1 MMLKEIKTF
10 EFKGIVKKCICDYS
24 NFKAYAVEVDETK
37 YPDIKLNKYRNVSV
51 VGDFQPLIIDVE
63 YRFKTIEEET
73 KYGISYKA
81 FIAERKIPTTIQEKE
96 KFLKEIITKK
106 QANTILAIYPDIV
119 DKVMNND
126 LDDID
131 LDKLQGIGGK
141 TFNKIKEKI
150 IENFSLST
158 LIAEYSGC
166 LSINVL
172 SKLLDKYKTV
182 DNIKYRLQNEPYKT
196 LCSLDRIGF
205 KKADSILLAI
215 DKLNEQNEQN
225 GEEPVIKF
233 EEKLVSSKQRCVEAI
248 LFLLKEN
255 ENKGNTK
262 TNLIELRSEC
272 FKLVP
277 ETSDRF
283 NEAIIDDRIY
293 YNSET
298 LEIASKYTYQM
309 EFHIAQ
315 KIKNNAYNQDN
326 VWDIDT
332 KKYRNTGDITL
343 TDEQIETLNKLCKY
357 NITILEGKAG
367 TGKTN
372 TIQSVLNMLDDN
384 NKSYNLLAPTG
395 RAAKVMAKYTGKD
408 ASTIHRE
415 IAWNLF
421 NNNKSS
427 NDDCKET
434 PYIFVEDV
442 IIVDEFSMVDVYLF
456 YKLLESIDF
465 FKTKLLLIGD
475 SSQIPSVGCGNLL
488 NNFIDSKIIPTTT
501 LTKIF
506 RYSEGGLMKV
516 ATDTRNSIPYL
527 NNSMKGKMTS
537 FGKGDYIFVDTDS
550 TVITNSVVSLYKKLL
565 DKGFSIEDIQVLSAK
580 NVGSCGS
587 IELNNEIQKI
597 ANPNYNKGK
606 SMKVG
611 DITYYIGDLVI
622 QKQNN
627 YAAKIVPNDEDDEDN
642 EDDENDEEHT
652 TFIANGESGIIKDII
667 NNEGIVDFN
676 GIDIKCTQTDMQ
688 SIKLG
693 YAISIHSSQGGS
705 AKIIILCTP
714 KSHTFMLNSN
724 LLYTGLTRMRERCF
738 HFGSINT
745 INIAVKKKANLTR
758 NTFMFKMLTK

>member
-1 MMLKEIKTF
+1 MTILKEIKTF

-37 YPDIKLNKYRNVSV
+37 YPDIKLNKYQNVSV
-51 VGDFQPLIIDVE
+51 IGDFQPLIIDVE
-63 YRFKTIEEET
+63 YRFKAIEEET

-131 LDKLQGIGGK
+131 LDRLQGIGGK

-166 LSINVL
+166 LAINVL

-262 TNLIELRSEC
+262 ANLIELRSEC

-277 ETSDRF
+277 ETSERF

-315 KIKNNAYNQDN
+315 KIKNNVYNQDN

-357 NITILEGKAG
+357 NIVILEGKAG

-372 TIQSVLNMLDDN
+372 TIKSILNMLSDN
-384 NKSYNLLAPTG
+384 NKAYELLAPTG
-395 RAAKVMAKYTGKD
+395 RAAKVMSKYTGRD
-408 ASTIHRE
+408 ASTIHGE
-415 IAWNLF
+415 IAHNLF
-421 NNNKSS
+421 NNKDTPQDEWDKIIFS
-427 NDDCKET
+427 NG
-434 PYIFVEDV
+434 VV
-442 IIVDEFSMVDVYLF
+442 IVDEFSMVDVYLF

-465 FKTKLLLIGD
+465 STTKLLLIGD

-488 NNFIDSKIIPTTT
+488 NDFIESKVIPTTT
-501 LTKIF
+501 LTRIF
-506 RYSEGGLMKV
+506 RYGEGGLMKV
-516 ATDTRNSIPYL
+516 ATDTRNSKPYL
-527 NNSMKGKMTS
+527 NKSMKNKMTS
-537 FGKGDYIFVDTDS
+537 FGKGVYIF
-550 TVITNSVVSLYKKLL
+550 IYTNSENITKKIVALYKKLL
-565 DKGFSIEDIQVLSAK
+565 EKGFSIEDIQV
-580 NVGSCGS
+580 
-587 IELNNEIQKI
+587 
-597 ANPNYNKGK
+597 
-606 SMKVG
+606 
-611 DITYYIGDLVI
+611 
-622 QKQNN
+622 
-627 YAAKIVPNDEDDEDN
+627 
-642 EDDENDEEHT
+642 
-652 TFIANGESGIIKDII
+652 
-667 NNEGIVDFN
+667 
-676 GIDIKCTQTDMQ
+676 
-688 SIKLG
+688 
-693 YAISIHSSQGGS
+693 
-705 AKIIILCTP
+705 
-714 KSHTFMLNSN
+714 
-724 LLYTGLTRMRERCF
+724 
-738 HFGSINT
+738 
-745 INIAVKKKANLTR
+745 
-758 NTFMFKMLTK
+758 

>member
-1 MMLKEIKTF
+1 MTILKEIKTF

-37 YPDIKLNKYRNVSV
+37 YPDIKLNKYQNVSV
-51 VGDFQPLIIDVE
+51 IGDFQPLIIDVE
-63 YRFKTIEEET
+63 YRFKAIEEET

-131 LDKLQGIGGK
+131 LDRLQGIGGK

-166 LSINVL
+166 LAINVL

-262 TNLIELRSEC
+262 ANLIELRSEC

-277 ETSDRF
+277 ETSERF

-315 KIKNNAYNQDN
+315 KIKNNVYNQDN

-332 KKYRNTGDITL
+332 K
-343 TDEQIETLNKLCKY
+343 
-357 NITILEGKAG
+357 NI
-367 TGKTN
+367 
-372 TIQSVLNMLDDN
+372 
-384 NKSYNLLAPTG
+384 
-395 RAAKVMAKYTGKD
+395 
-408 ASTIHRE
+408 
-415 IAWNLF
+415 
-421 NNNKSS
+421 
-427 NDDCKET
+427 
-434 PYIFVEDV
+434 
-442 IIVDEFSMVDVYLF
+442 
-456 YKLLESIDF
+456 
-465 FKTKLLLIGD
+465 
-475 SSQIPSVGCGNLL
+475 
-488 NNFIDSKIIPTTT
+488 
-501 LTKIF
+501 
-506 RYSEGGLMKV
+506 
-516 ATDTRNSIPYL
+516 
-527 NNSMKGKMTS
+527 
-537 FGKGDYIFVDTDS
+537 
-550 TVITNSVVSLYKKLL
+550 
-565 DKGFSIEDIQVLSAK
+565 
-580 NVGSCGS
+580 
-587 IELNNEIQKI
+587 EIQ
-597 ANPNYNKGK
+597 
-606 SMKVG
+606 
-611 DITYYIGDLVI
+611 
-622 QKQNN
+622 
-627 YAAKIVPNDEDDEDN
+627 E
-642 EDDENDEEHT
+642 
-652 TFIANGESGIIKDII
+652 
-667 NNEGIVDFN
+667 
-676 GIDIKCTQTDMQ
+676 
-688 SIKLG
+688 
-693 YAISIHSSQGGS
+693 
-705 AKIIILCTP
+705 IL
-714 KSHTFMLNSN
+714 L
-724 LLYTGLTRMRERCF
+724 
-738 HFGSINT
+738 
-745 INIAVKKKANLTR
+745 
-758 NTFMFKMLTK
+758 

>member
-1 MMLKEIKTF
+1 MKEIKTF

-37 YPDIKLNKYRNVSV
+37 YPDIKLNKYQNVSV
-51 VGDFQPLIIDVE
+51 IGDFQSLIIDVE
-63 YRFKTIEEET
+63 YRFKAIEEET

-106 QANTILAIYPDIV
+106 QADTILAIYPDIV

-131 LDKLQGIGGK
+131 LDRLQGIGGK
-141 TFNKIKEKI
+141 IFNKIKEKI

-225 GEEPVIKF
+225 GEESVIKF

-315 KIKNNAYNQDN
+315 KIKNNVYNQDN

-357 NITILEGKAG
+357 NIVILEGKAG

-372 TIQSVLNMLDDN
+372 TIKSILNMLSDN
-384 NKSYNLLAPTG
+384 NKAYELLAPTG
-395 RAAKVMAKYTGKD
+395 RAAKVMSKYTGRD

-415 IAWNLF
+415 IAHNLF
-421 NNNKSS
+421 NNKDIPQDEWDKIIFS
-427 NDDCKET
+427 NG
-434 PYIFVEDV
+434 VV
-442 IIVDEFSMVDVYLF
+442 IVDEFSMVDVYLF

-465 FKTKLLLIGD
+465 STTKLLLIGD

-488 NNFIDSKIIPTTT
+488 NDFIESKVIPTTT
-501 LTKIF
+501 LTRIF
-506 RYSEGGLMKV
+506 RYGEGGLMKV
-516 ATDTRNSIPYL
+516 ATDTRNSKPYL
-527 NNSMKGKMTS
+527 NNSMKNKMTS
-537 FGKGDYIFVDTDS
+537 FGKGDYIF
-550 TVITNSVVSLYKKLL
+550 IGTNSENITKNIVALYKKLL

-580 NVGSCGS
+580 NVGNSGS

-597 ANPNYNKGK
+597 ANPNYAK
-606 SMKVG
+606 SKFMKVG

-627 YAAKIVPNDEDDEDN
+627 YKAKVDDDIEEQEDDI
-642 EDDENDEEHT
+642 EEV
-652 TFIANGESGIIKDII
+652 FIANGESGIIEDII
-667 NNEGIVDFN
+667 DGEVVINFDGFR
-676 GIDIKCTQTDMQ
+676 IKYTQSDMQ
-688 SIKLG
+688 LVKLG

-705 AKIIILCTP
+705 ARIIILCTP

-745 INIAVKKKANLTR
+745 INIAVKKKANLLR
-758 NTFMFKMLTK
+758 NTFMLQMLTE

>member
-1 MMLKEIKTF
+1 MKEIKTF
-10 EFKGIVKKCICDYS
+10 EFKGIVKKCVCDYP
-24 NFKAYAVEVDETK
+24 NFKAYAIDVDSVK
-37 YPDIKLNKYRNVSV
+37 YPDIKLNKYQNVSV
-51 VGDFQPLIIDVE
+51 IGDFQPLIIDIT
-63 YRFKTIEEET
+63 YKFKAIEEET

-81 FIAERKIPTTIQEKE
+81 FIAEREVPTTIQEKE
-96 KFLKEIITKK
+96 KFLKEIISKK
-106 QANTILAIYPDIV
+106 QANTLLAIYPNIV

-131 LDKLQGIGGK
+131 LNGLSGIGEK

-150 IENFSLST
+150 IENFSLSA
-158 LIAEYSGC
+158 LIVEYGGC
-166 LSINVL
+166 LSNSL
-172 SKLLDKYKTV
+172 LLKLLDKYKTI
-182 DNIKYRLQNEPYKT
+182 DNIRYKLQNEPYKT
-196 LCSLDRIGF
+196 LCGLNRVGF
-205 KKADSILLAI
+205 KKADSILLSI
-215 DKLNEQNEQN
+215 DDLNEKNRQQ
-225 GEEPVIKF
+225 GIEPIIKF
-233 EEKLVSSKQRCVEAI
+233 DEKLISSKQRCVEAI

-255 ENKGNTK
+255 ESKGNTK
-262 TNLIELRSEC
+262 ANLIELRNEC

-277 ETSDRF
+277 ETSDNF
-283 NEAIIDDRIY
+283 ENAIDDDRIY

-298 LEIASKYTYQM
+298 LEIALKYTYEM
-309 EFHIAQ
+309 ESNISQ
-315 KIKNNAYNQDN
+315 TIKNNIYNKDN
-326 VWDIDT
+326 IWNIDT
-332 KKYRNTGDITL
+332 EKYRNTENIVL
-343 TDEQIETLNKLCKY
+343 TDEQLETLNKLCKY

-667 NNEGIVDFN
+667 NNKAIVDFN

-745 INIAVKKKANLTR
+745 INIAVKKKANLLR
-758 NTFMFKMLTK
+758 NTFMLKMLTE

>member
-1 MMLKEIKTF
+1 MTILKEIKTF

-24 NFKAYAVEVDETK
+24 NFKAYAVEIDETK
-37 YPDIKLNKYRNVSV
+37 YPDIKLNKYQNVSV
-51 VGDFQPLIIDVE
+51 IGDFQPLIIDVE

-106 QANTILAIYPDIV
+106 QADTILAIYPDIV

-131 LDKLQGIGGK
+131 LDRLQGIGGK

-172 SKLLDKYKTV
+172 SKLLDKYKTG

-225 GEEPVIKF
+225 GEESVIKF

-262 TNLIELRSEC
+262 ANLIELRSEC

-277 ETSDRF
+277 ETSERF

-315 KIKNNAYNQDN
+315 KIKNNVYNQDN
-326 VWDIDT
+326 VWNIDT

-357 NITILEGKAG
+357 NIVILEGKAG

-372 TIQSVLNMLDDN
+372 TIKSILNMLSDN
-384 NKSYNLLAPTG
+384 NKAYELLAPTG
-395 RAAKVMAKYTGKD
+395 RAAKVMSKYTSRD

-415 IAWNLF
+415 IAHNLF
-421 NNNKSS
+421 NNKDTPQDEWDKIIFS
-427 NDDCKET
+427 NG
-434 PYIFVEDV
+434 VV
-442 IIVDEFSMVDVYLF
+442 IVDEFSMVDVYLF

-465 FKTKLLLIGD
+465 STTKLLLIGD

-488 NNFIDSKIIPTTT
+488 NDFIESKVIPTTT
-501 LTKIF
+501 LTRIF
-506 RYSEGGLMKV
+506 RYGEGGLMKV
-516 ATDTRNSIPYL
+516 ATDTRNSKPYL
-527 NNSMKGKMTS
+527 NNSMKNKMTS
-537 FGKGDYIFVDTDS
+537 FGKGDYIFID
-550 TVITNSVVSLYKKLL
+550 TNSENITKNIVALYKKLL
-565 DKGFSIEDIQVLSAK
+565 DKGFSIGDIQVLSAK
-580 NVGSCGS
+580 NVGNSGS

-597 ANPNYNKGK
+597 ANPNYAK
-606 SMKVG
+606 SKFMKVG

-627 YAAKIVPNDEDDEDN
+627 YKAKIDDDDIGDDVEDEVEDSV
-642 EDDENDEEHT
+642 
-652 TFIANGESGIIKDII
+652 TFIANGESGIIEDII
-667 NNEGIVDFN
+667 DGEVIINFDGFR
-676 GIDIKCTQTDMQ
+676 IKYTQSDMQ
-688 SIKLG
+688 LVKLG

-705 AKIIILCTP
+705 ARIIILCTP

-745 INIAVKKKANLTR
+745 INIAVKKKANLLR
-758 NTFMFKMLTK
+758 NTFMLKMLTE

>member
-1 MMLKEIKTF
+1 MKEIKTF
-10 EFKGIVKKCICDYS
+10 EFKGIVKKCVCDYP
-24 NFKAYAVEVDETK
+24 NFKAYAIDVDSVK
-37 YPDIKLNKYRNVSV
+37 YPDIKLNKYQNVSV
-51 VGDFQPLIIDVE
+51 IGDFQPLIIDIT
-63 YRFKTIEEET
+63 YKFKAIEEET

-81 FIAERKIPTTIQEKE
+81 FIAEREVPTTIQEKE
-96 KFLKEIITKK
+96 KFLKEIISKK
-106 QANTILAIYPDIV
+106 QANTLLAIYPNIV

-131 LDKLQGIGGK
+131 LNGLSGIGEK

-150 IENFSLST
+150 IENFSLSA
-158 LIAEYSGC
+158 LIVEYGGC
-166 LSINVL
+166 LSNSL
-172 SKLLDKYKTV
+172 LLKLLDKYKTI
-182 DNIKYRLQNEPYKT
+182 DNIRYKLQNEPYKT
-196 LCSLDRIGF
+196 LCGLNRVGF
-205 KKADSILLAI
+205 KKADSILLSI
-215 DKLNEQNEQN
+215 DDLNEKNRQQ
-225 GEEPVIKF
+225 GIEPIIKF
-233 EEKLVSSKQRCVEAI
+233 DEKLISSKQRCVEAI

-255 ENKGNTK
+255 ESKGNTK
-262 TNLIELRSEC
+262 ANLIELRNEC

-277 ETSDRF
+277 ETSDNF
-283 NEAIIDDRIY
+283 ENAIDDDRIY

-298 LEIASKYTYQM
+298 LEIALKYTYEM
-309 EFHIAQ
+309 ESNISQ
-315 KIKNNAYNQDN
+315 TIKNNIYNKDN
-326 VWDIDT
+326 IWNIDT
-332 KKYRNTGDITL
+332 EKYRNTENIVL
-343 TDEQIETLNKLCKY
+343 TDEQLETLNKLCKY

-667 NNEGIVDFN
+667 NNEAIVDFN

-745 INIAVKKKANLTR
+745 INIAVKKKANLLR
-758 NTFMFKMLTK
+758 NTFMLKMLTE

>member
-1 MMLKEIKTF
+1 MKEIKTF

-24 NFKAYAVEVDETK
+24 NFKAYAVEIDETK
-37 YPDIKLNKYRNVSV
+37 YPDIKLNKYQNVSV
-51 VGDFQPLIIDVE
+51 IGDFQSLIIDVE
-63 YRFKTIEEET
+63 YRFKAIEEET

-96 KFLKEIITKK
+96 KFLKEI
-106 QANTILAIYPDIV
+106 ANTILAIYPDIV

-131 LDKLQGIGGK
+131 LDRLSGIGEK

-150 IENFSLST
+150 IENFSLSA
-158 LIAEYSGC
+158 LIVEYGGC
-166 LSINVL
+166 LSNSL
-172 SKLLDKYKTV
+172 LLKLLDKYKTI
-182 DNIKYRLQNEPYKT
+182 DNIRYKLQNEPYKT
-196 LCSLDRIGF
+196 LCSLNRVGF
-205 KKADSILLAI
+205 KKADSILLSI
-215 DKLNEQNEQN
+215 DDLNEKNRQQEI
-225 GEEPVIKF
+225 EPIIKF
-233 EEKLVSSKQRCVEAI
+233 DEKLISSKQRCIEAI

-255 ENKGNTK
+255 ESKGNTK
-262 TNLIELRSEC
+262 ANLMELRSEC

-277 ETSDRF
+277 EASDNF
-283 NEAIIDDRIY
+283 ENAIIDDRIY

-315 KIKNNAYNQDN
+315 KIKNNVYNQDN
-326 VWDIDT
+326 VWNIDT

-357 NITILEGKAG
+357 NIVILEGKAG

-372 TIQSVLNMLDDN
+372 TIKSILNMLSDN
-384 NKSYNLLAPTG
+384 NKAYELLAPTG
-395 RAAKVMAKYTGKD
+395 RAAKVMSKYTGRD

-415 IAWNLF
+415 IAHNLF
-421 NNNKSS
+421 NNKDIPQDEWDKIIFS
-427 NDDCKET
+427 NG
-434 PYIFVEDV
+434 VV
-442 IIVDEFSMVDVYLF
+442 IVDEFSMVDVYLF

-465 FKTKLLLIGD
+465 STTKLLLIGD

-488 NNFIDSKIIPTTT
+488 NDFIESKVIPTTT
-501 LTKIF
+501 LTRIF
-506 RYSEGGLMKV
+506 RYGEGGLMKV
-516 ATDTRNSIPYL
+516 ATDTRNSKPYL
-527 NNSMKGKMTS
+527 NNSMKNKMTS
-537 FGKGDYIFVDTDS
+537 FGKGDYIFID
-550 TVITNSVVSLYKKLL
+550 TNSENITKNIVALYKKLL
-565 DKGFSIEDIQVLSAK
+565 DKGFSVEDIQVLSAK
-580 NVGSCGS
+580 NVGNSGS

-597 ANPNYNKGK
+597 ANPNYAK
-606 SMKVG
+606 SKFMKVG

-627 YAAKIVPNDEDDEDN
+627 YKAKIDEDDVEEDI
-642 EDDENDEEHT
+642 EDDAEDSV
-652 TFIANGESGIIKDII
+652 TFIANGESGIIEDII
-667 NNEGIVDFN
+667 DGEVIINFDGFR
-676 GIDIKCTQTDMQ
+676 IKYTQSDMQ
-688 SIKLG
+688 LVKLG

-705 AKIIILCTP
+705 ARIIILCTP

-745 INIAVKKKANLTR
+745 INIAVKKKANLLR
-758 NTFMFKMLTK
+758 NTFMLQMLTE

>member
-1 MMLKEIKTF
+1 MTILKEIKTF

-37 YPDIKLNKYRNVSV
+37 YPDIKLNKYQNVSV
-51 VGDFQPLIIDVE
+51 IGDFQPLIIDVE
-63 YRFKTIEEET
+63 YRFKAIEEET

-131 LDKLQGIGGK
+131 LDRLQGIGGK

-196 LCSLDRIGF
+196 LCGLDRIGF

-262 TNLIELRSEC
+262 TNLTELRSEC

-315 KIKNNAYNQDN
+315 KIKNNVYNQDN

-357 NITILEGKAG
+357 NIVILEGKAG

-372 TIQSVLNMLDDN
+372 TIKSILNMLSDN
-384 NKSYNLLAPTG
+384 NKAYELLAPTG
-395 RAAKVMAKYTGKD
+395 RAAKVMSKYTGRD

-415 IAWNLF
+415 IAHNLF
-421 NNNKSS
+421 NNKDTPQDEWDKIIFS
-427 NDDCKET
+427 NG
-434 PYIFVEDV
+434 VV
-442 IIVDEFSMVDVYLF
+442 IVDEFSMVDVYLF

-465 FKTKLLLIGD
+465 STTKLLLIGD

-488 NNFIDSKIIPTTT
+488 NDFIESKVIPTTT
-501 LTKIF
+501 LTRIF
-506 RYSEGGLMKV
+506 RYGEGGLMKV
-516 ATDTRNSIPYL
+516 ATDTRNSKPYL
-527 NNSMKGKMTS
+527 NNSMKNKMTY
-537 FGKGDYIFVDTDS
+537 FGKGDYIFID
-550 TVITNSVVSLYKKLL
+550 TNSENITKNIVALYKKLL

-580 NVGSCGS
+580 NVGNSGS

-597 ANPNYNKGK
+597 ANPNYAK
-606 SMKVG
+606 SKFMKVG

-627 YAAKIVPNDEDDEDN
+627 YKAKVDDDI
-642 EDDENDEEHT
+642 EEV
-652 TFIANGESGIIKDII
+652 FIANGESGIIEDII
-667 NNEGIVDFN
+667 DGEVIINFDGFR
-676 GIDIKCTQTDMQ
+676 IKYTQSDMQ
-688 SIKLG
+688 LVKLG

-705 AKIIILCTP
+705 ARIIILCTP

-745 INIAVKKKANLTR
+745 INIAVKKKANLLR
-758 NTFMFKMLTK
+758 NTFMLQMLTE

>member
-1 MMLKEIKTF
+1 MKEIKTF

-37 YPDIKLNKYRNVSV
+37 YPDIKLNKYQNVSV
-51 VGDFQPLIIDVE
+51 IGDFQPLIIDVE
-63 YRFKTIEEET
+63 YRFKAIEEET

-131 LDKLQGIGGK
+131 LDRLQGIGGK

-196 LCSLDRIGF
+196 LCGLDRIGF

-262 TNLIELRSEC
+262 TNLTELRSEC

-315 KIKNNAYNQDN
+315 KIKNNVYNQDN

-357 NITILEGKAG
+357 NIVILEGKAG

-372 TIQSVLNMLDDN
+372 TIKSILNMLSDN
-384 NKSYNLLAPTG
+384 NKAYELLAPTG
-395 RAAKVMAKYTGKD
+395 RAAKVMSKYTGRD

-415 IAWNLF
+415 IAHNLF
-421 NNNKSS
+421 NNKDTPQDEWDKIIFS
-427 NDDCKET
+427 NG
-434 PYIFVEDV
+434 VV
-442 IIVDEFSMVDVYLF
+442 IVDEFSMVDVYLF

-465 FKTKLLLIGD
+465 STTKLLLIGD

-488 NNFIDSKIIPTTT
+488 NDFIESKVIPTTT
-501 LTKIF
+501 LTRIF
-506 RYSEGGLMKV
+506 RYGEGGLMKV
-516 ATDTRNSIPYL
+516 ATDTRNSKPYL
-527 NNSMKGKMTS
+527 NNSMKNKMTY
-537 FGKGDYIFVDTDS
+537 FGKGDYIFID
-550 TVITNSVVSLYKKLL
+550 TNSENITKNIVALYKKLL

-580 NVGSCGS
+580 NVGNSGS

-597 ANPNYNKGK
+597 ANPNYAK
-606 SMKVG
+606 SKFMKVG

-627 YAAKIVPNDEDDEDN
+627 YKAKVDDDI
-642 EDDENDEEHT
+642 EEV
-652 TFIANGESGIIKDII
+652 FIANGESGIIEDII
-667 NNEGIVDFN
+667 DGEVIINFDGFR
-676 GIDIKCTQTDMQ
+676 IKYTQSDMQ
-688 SIKLG
+688 LVKLG

-705 AKIIILCTP
+705 ARIIILCTP

-745 INIAVKKKANLTR
+745 INIAVKKKANLLR
-758 NTFMFKMLTK
+758 NTFMLQMLTE